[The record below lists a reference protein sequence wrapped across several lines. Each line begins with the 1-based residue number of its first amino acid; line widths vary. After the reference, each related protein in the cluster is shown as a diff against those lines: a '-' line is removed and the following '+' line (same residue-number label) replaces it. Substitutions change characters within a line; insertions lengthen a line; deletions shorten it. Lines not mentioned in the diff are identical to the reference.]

1 MHIAWRVGNEGGRS
15 GRGGFNLASTQKKP
29 VVACLTSASG
39 TTRKDRFH
47 RMSPFLELAV
57 PAAEENDG
65 GDGAQQKQQEEES
78 TLDAVG
84 SQQNEE
90 SRGDHGAGEAGG
102 RAARG

>member
-1 MHIAWRVGNEGGRS
+1 MGNEGGTD
-15 GRGGFNLASTQKKP
+15 GRGGFNLASAQKKP

-102 RAARG
+102 RAARS